1 MAADYYKNH
10 PYNRGSSRHHGPPA
24 GQPVP
29 GQGYGP
35 GYYSPGQDNDAS
47 YSDSRPKEGG
57 RHRRSHSAGGEG
69 RHRGRS
75 RYDEYDEE
83 PRRSKHRHKNSSRYT
98 HSVSPPSRSPSPL
111 RPRKSLGDHALEALG
126 LTGAMDDARKHGD
139 RGQRRRHEYDDDH
152 RDRRSHN
159 RHRYDYDDRRQES
172 GRGKHRRN
180 RSSSSDR
187 RGHGSRDD
195 PNKTLQNT
203 ITAALTAGVLE
214 AYRARNEPGD
224 WTGEKGKR
232 VLAAVASAGGT
243 EKMLDRGGASKS
255 TKRHIIEST
264 LAGLATGHLVGGGDS
279 GRHRSHSEH
288 HGKAST
294 GATAALLAAAGKKAF
309 EHYQSRSRDSGKHD
323 YYSDDDRPGRSGRSN
338 RKRSKSLS
346 DYVAK
351 GMATLGLDERGR
363 DSGHSNSHGNSHD
376 NSHRRRRSRYSS
388 PPSDYESDYSDRPRR
403 RKRHHDRY

>member
-1 MAADYYKNH
+1 MAADYYNNH
-10 PYNRGSSRHHGPPA
+10 PYNRASSRHHGPPPA

-35 GYYSPGQDNDAS
+35 GYYPPSQVKGAPYGEP
-47 YSDSRPKEGG
+47 RPKESG
-57 RHRRSHSAGGEG
+57 RHRRSYSTGGEG

-83 PRRSKHRHKNSSRYT
+83 PRRGKHRHKTSSRYT
-98 HSVSPPSRSPSPL
+98 HSVSPPSRSPSPF

-126 LTGAMDDARKHGD
+126 FVGAMDGSRKQGD
-139 RGQRRRHEYDDDH
+139 RGQRRRYEYDDDH
-152 RDRRSHN
+152 RDRRGHDHHRGYDN
-159 RHRYDYDDRRQES
+159 HRYDYDDRRQDS
-172 GRGKHRRN
+172 SRGKNHHY
-180 RSSSSDR
+180 RSTSSDPR
-187 RGHGSRDD
+187 AHGYRDD
-195 PNKTLQNT
+195 PNKALQNT

-214 AYRARNEPGD
+214 AYRARNDPGD

-243 EKMLDRGGASKS
+243 EKVLDRGGASKS

-264 LAGLATGHLVGGGDS
+264 LAGLATSHLVGGES
-279 GRHRSHSEH
+279 GRHRSHSES
-288 HGKAST
+288 HGNAGT

-309 EHYQSRSRDSGKHD
+309 EHYQSRSRESGKYD
-323 YYSDDDRPGRSGRSN
+323 YYSDDGRQGRSGRSN
-338 RKRSKSLS
+338 RKRSKSLT

-363 DSGHSNSHGNSHD
+363 DSGHG
-376 NSHRRRRSRYSS
+376 NSHRRHRSRYSS
-388 PPSDYESDYSDRPRR
+388 PPSEYDYDYSDRPRHTR
-403 RKRHHDRY
+403 RHHDRY